1 MSIGPDGTGVVK
13 GYHIGPG
20 ADLAGADLTEADLTD
35 ADLTGADLSDA
46 DLRGA
51 VLENVTLKNV
61 NLSGADLRRF
71 RVIRSSLSDVD
82 FGASDLREAYFD
94 AVSFI
99 NNISFN
105 DSNLLAA
112 YFNKVSFINNISF
125 NGANLRGVTIL
136 ISGSN
141 MLGVSLKNA
150 VLNNASILVWPIG
163 YPGAA
168 SGAPE
173 EFISGRQINEAK
185 SIKALAIAG
194 LGADR
199 HILKGI
205 NFSYKNV
212 AGLQLSRLEVQGAD
226 FYGADLRG
234 AEFRSC
240 NIIDSDFSCCQL
252 SAAVFSGNSD
262 RVKYPQTL
270 VGCSFNDAFLQ
281 FSKFS
286 DILIGLEAYGRA
298 ESIRTNSN
306 DFRNA
311 RLEGA
316 IFSRCS
322 ILVEQFDGAEADYAD
337 LDECELFDRN
347 LARVPEQY
355 FIRERDNING
365 LKISPGAHLERADLS
380 GQDLRGVDLTSA
392 HLEGANLSH
401 ADLSFSSLKDADL
414 EGAHLD
420 HAFLRAVDIDGAT
433 LRGADLR
440 KSRITSAAYEAQKI
454 KEGAKLRPTGRSA
467 DDMIEKSWRRR
478 VRGADFSDADL
489 SGAHIGDIYFSGRE
503 DKNNLPTNL
512 KNANFYDTDLDIVVF
527 DGTALPK
534 ANFKNSRI
542 SQSRYIDADL
552 SGAEFDNSYIHR
564 SYLEKVNLAGAS
576 FRDAKID
583 LVSIYSDHYDDADF
597 SGGNISSSNFYP
609 GEYVPHKHAD
619 LRKAKFKGATIDE
632 ETELGRPNRWPP
644 SLKKYF
650 APFISAERE
659 KLDAIIIND
668 PRYIG
673 VRNGLWVHQTHDPK
687 TKYRVELC
695 VSPYE
700 EGEGIMEGRAPYGVV
715 FEGAAPYFNTDV
727 WSTINRFG
735 MIEPGEDPDNL
746 PTTKYKEGFL
756 DTNKAKIVRLN
767 VLEGF
772 ERAAIIKKFK
782 AAGIPIY
789 LVKDEGEKDKIGELV
804 PKYLR
809 ERALKMTDYDEKSGR
824 LANPGIPPRY
834 RQECCVCGQAA
845 CTMDGGG
852 HLFCEDCF

>member
-1 MSIGPDGTGVVK
+1 MPIGEDGTGYIN
-13 GYHIGPG
+13 GHYIGPG
-20 ADLAGADLTEADLTD
+20 VDLKEANLTD
-35 ADLTGADLSDA
+35 VDLTGADLSNA

-61 NLSGADLRRF
+61 NLSGADLHRF
-71 RVIRSSLSDVD
+71 CVIKSSLSGVD
-82 FGASDLREAYFD
+82 FGDSDLSGAHFD
-94 AVSFI
+94 RVSFI
-99 NNISFN
+99 NSISFN
-105 DSNLLAA
+105 N
-112 YFNKVSFINNISF
+112 
-125 NGANLRGVTIL
+125 ANLRGATIT
-136 ISGSN
+136 ISDSN

-150 VLNNASILVWPIG
+150 ILDSASILVWPIG

-185 SIKALAIAG
+185 SIKALAIGG

-199 HILKGI
+199 HIIRGI

-212 AGLQLSRLEVQGAD
+212 AGLVLSRLGVQGAN

-240 NIIDSDFSCCQL
+240 DIIDSDFSCCHL
-252 SAAVFSGNSD
+252 AAAVFSGDSHL
-262 RVKYPQTL
+262 VKYPQTL

-281 FSKFS
+281 FSKFR
-286 DILIGLEAYGRA
+286 DMLIGLEAYGRG

-306 DFRNA
+306 DFQNT

-322 ILVEQFDGAEADYAD
+322 ILVEQFDGAKDDYID
-337 LDECELFDRN
+337 LDECKLFGPNMDDVSGR
-347 LARVPEQY
+347 Y
-355 FIRERDNING
+355 FIRERDNIKK

-380 GQDLRGVDLTSA
+380 GKDLRGVDLTSA

-401 ADLSFSSLKDADL
+401 ADLSFSSLKGANL

-420 HAFLRAVDIDGAT
+420 HAFLRSTDIDGAN

-454 KEGAKLRPTGRSA
+454 KEGAKLHPTERSA

-478 VRGADFSDADL
+478 VRGADFSDSDL
-489 SGAHIGDIYFSGRE
+489 SGAHIGDIYFSGKE

-512 KNANFYDTDLDIVVF
+512 KNANFYDTDLDTVVF
-527 DGTALPK
+527 DGTALSK
-534 ANFKNSRI
+534 TNFKNSRI

-552 SGAEFDNSYIHR
+552 SGAEFDNSYIHN
-564 SYLEKVNLAGAS
+564 SYIKKANLAGAS

-597 SGGNISSSNFYP
+597 SGGNISRSNFYP
-609 GEYVPHKHAD
+609 GEYVPHKYAD
-619 LRKAKFKGATIDE
+619 LRKAKFKGAKIDE
-632 ETELGRPNRWPP
+632 ETELGPPNRWPP
-644 SLKKYF
+644 SLKKYL
-650 APFISAERE
+650 APFISAERA
-659 KLDAIIIND
+659 KLDTIIVND

-673 VRNGLWVHQTHDPK
+673 VRNGLWVHQTYAPK

-700 EGEGIMEGRAPYGVV
+700 EGERIMPGRAPYGVV

-735 MIEPGEDPDNL
+735 MLEPGEDPDSL
-746 PTTKYKEGFL
+746 PITSYKEGFL
-756 DTNKAKIVRLN
+756 DTNRAKIVRLN

-772 ERAAIIKKFK
+772 ERPSIIKKFK

-789 LVKDEGEKDKIGELV
+789 LVKDEQEKDRLGGLV

-809 ERALKMTDYDEKSGR
+809 EKALKMTDYDEKSGR
-824 LANPGIPPRY
+824 LANPGYGTRRGPRGY
-834 RQECCVCGQAA
+834 RY
-845 CTMDGGG
+845 
-852 HLFCEDCF
+852 